1 MKLNGADLATMISD
15 NRSGAVSSV
24 YATNLTA
31 SRALASDGSGK
42 IAVSAVTATEL
53 GYLDGVSSAIQTQM
67 DAKIA
72 TTASASNDWITWS
85 LLNANLNS
93 TTANISIVQDNVAA
107 LSGAIQLLPFT
118 NTTTAASTA
127 NTFFLGKA
135 MPGDGLSNVLFV
147 SMDGIQQQKDQPG
160 TSNND
165 FVMNA
170 VAAHASIKF
179 TAPTIPVGTKVQT
192 LLLYT

>member
-1 MKLNGADLATMISD
+1 
-15 NRSGAVSSV
+15 
-24 YATNLTA
+24 
-31 SRALASDGSGK
+31 
-42 IAVSAVTATEL
+42 
-53 GYLDGVSSAIQTQM
+53 
-67 DAKIA
+67 
-72 TTASASNDWITWS
+72 
-85 LLNANLNS
+85 
-93 TTANISIVQDNVAA
+93 
-107 LSGAIQLLPFT
+107 
-118 NTTTAASTA
+118 
-127 NTFFLGKA
+127 

-147 SMDGIQQQKDQPG
+147 SMDCIQQQKDQPG